1 MDCYYVRVGKTR
13 LLTVGAEGVW
23 FFYCTGKGKM
33 VIEKVINNNIVTALD
48 NGGNEVI
55 LMGKGIGFRAK
66 SGQVIK
72 ENLVEKRYI
81 MDSHA
86 DVNQF
91 GQLLNSIP
99 LEHLDISMDIIS
111 YARQVLN
118 NRLSSSIYMSLTDHI
133 NFALERY
140 HTGVVFENHLLN
152 EVRSFYPREYLIGK
166 YAISLIEERMDVL
179 LPVDE
184 AGAIALHFV
193 NAEYNM
199 SMGDTM
205 HIPTLIREMLQIVE
219 REVGAGF
226 EEHEMEQVE
235 LITNLKYLAYHII
248 KKDDIKGQASEL
260 LEVMS
265 SLYPKEYLISQEIVS
280 FVKENY
286 EYDISDDAVASLILY
301 IKRIM

>member
-1 MDCYYVRVGKTR
+1 
-13 LLTVGAEGVW
+13 
-23 FFYCTGKGKM
+23 M

-111 YARQVLN
+111 YAKQVLN

-140 HTGVVFENHLLN
+140 RTGVVFENHLLN

-166 YAISLIEERMDVL
+166 YAISLIEERMDVH

-260 LEVMS
+260 LKVMS
-265 SLYPKEYLISQEIVS
+265 SLYPKEYIISQEIVA